1 MTEARNGDGMVG
13 PPEVRLRDLLGG
25 GAGDA
30 LTIAVAESCSGGGV
44 ALRITGVPGS
54 SDYFRGG
61 IVAYGN
67 DAKRD
72 LLGVDEELL
81 ATRGAVSA
89 ESAGAMAAGA
99 LRAFGATVAVAT
111 TGIAGPGGAT
121 ARKPVGLVYVASIGP
136 FGTTVEEH
144 HVAGGRAEVT
154 NAAIDTALRMLVAA
168 VEQSLA
174 RSAPTKPA

>member
-1 MTEARNGDGMVG
+1 MTEASNGDGLVG
-13 PPEVRLRDLLGG
+13 LAEERLRDLLGVG
-25 GAGDA
+25 GRPAF
-30 LTIAVAESCSGGGV
+30 TIAAAESCSGGGV

-89 ESAGAMAAGA
+89 ECAGAMAAGA
-99 LRAFGATVAVAT
+99 LRAFGASVAVAT
-111 TGIAGPGGAT
+111 TGIAGPSGAT

-136 FGTTVEEH
+136 CGTAVEEH
-144 HVAGGRAEVT
+144 HFAGGRAEVT
-154 NAAIDTALRMLVAA
+154 NAAIDAALRMLVAA

-174 RSAPTKPA
+174 RSVPTKPT